1 MARHLG
7 PRLVQCYHCR
17 HRFEVSSR
25 AQSTSCPG
33 CNKPLMVGDE
43 LITKL
48 RGPLK
53 ELKTCGR
60 IVVSK
65 RGRLIAETIE
75 AHGGI
80 DCQGIIDAKHVLS
93 GTTVTLGPKSNYH
106 GDLTAPGVVMHK
118 GAKVKPSRFAVPED
132 PLNLARMAETGE
144 TGEPG

>member
-1 MARHLG
+1 MARQLG

-33 CNKPLMVGDE
+33 CNKALMVGDE
-43 LITKL
+43 HITKL

-53 ELKTCGR
+53 ELRTCGR
-60 IVVSK
+60 ITVSK

-80 DCQGIIDAKHVLS
+80 DCQGIIDAKKVLS
-93 GTTVTLGPKSNYH
+93 GATVTLGPKCDYH
-106 GDLTAPGVVMHK
+106 GNLTAPAVEMQK
-118 GAKVKPSRFAVPED
+118 GAKVKPSMFAVPSD
-132 PLNLARMAETGE
+132 PLGLTQPPEAGE
-144 TGEPG
+144 SG